1 MTDNTLRRIAPS
13 FPNHSKLTT
22 LEITYNLLSSQCL
35 EILGQEVFKNNKH
48 LRKIILNNNEI
59 AGINENTMTIFLE
72 DFLAELEQ
80 PEVLDLSY
88 NRLSDECLY
97 PIVKYLFANTES
109 KILMLNVEHNNFTNK
124 ANRTIAQAY
133 MYCTNIN
140 LKAKFGPL
148 PLT

>member
-1 MTDNTLRRIAPS
+1 
-13 FPNHSKLTT
+13 
-22 LEITYNLLSSQCL
+22 
-35 EILGQEVFKNNKH
+35 
-48 LRKIILNNNEI
+48 
-59 AGINENTMTIFLE
+59 MTIFLE

-124 ANRTIAQAY
+124 AN
-133 MYCTNIN
+133 
-140 LKAKFGPL
+140 
-148 PLT
+148 